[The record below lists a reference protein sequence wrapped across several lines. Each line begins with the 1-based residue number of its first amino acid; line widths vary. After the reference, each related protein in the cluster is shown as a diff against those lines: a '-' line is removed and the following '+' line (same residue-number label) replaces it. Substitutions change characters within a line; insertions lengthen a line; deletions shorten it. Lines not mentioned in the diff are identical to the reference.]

1 MKMLAVGLTALLIA
15 VQCFAGPP
23 FMRLAKKIEFA
34 AKYRSLYKPQ
44 TQTLRNA
51 MANKEATT
59 LEHIMRGTGLEYK
72 AAMAN
77 EEAVA
82 RLELAEPRSGLDYKA
97 DPSTLF
103 VAAETEA
110 KHLLVDPVAARKAVK
125 PMEKEDPQLAKAIFK
140 DLAAGQRYTA
150 TKMLGGFTIEDINY
164 KLKEPATMLPQQTKQ
179 ELQDVAN
186 ISNKLVKKAV
196 DELPD
201 QFFGG
206 PTKPPVDSSMQK
218 AVGEHKPGVMGERI
232 TYNSSA
238 FQLEFEFDSPQVTL
252 NRASADIRQRFDQYR
267 AMIKP

>member
-15 VQCFAGPP
+15 VQCFAGPA
-23 FMRLAKKIEFA
+23 FMHLARKIEFA
-34 AKYRSLYKPQ
+34 ARHRSLYNPQ
-44 TQTLRNA
+44 TQRLRHA
-51 MANKEATT
+51 MANKQAPT
-59 LEHIMRGTGLEYK
+59 LGRIVRDTEPGLEYK
-72 AAMAN
+72 A
-77 EEAVA
+77 
-82 RLELAEPRSGLDYKA
+82 
-97 DPSTLF
+97 DPSNFF

-110 KHLLVDPVAARKAVK
+110 KHLLADPVAARAAVK
-125 PMEKEDPQLAKAIFK
+125 PMEKQDPELAKAIFK
-140 DLAAGQRYTA
+140 DLAAGHRHNA
-150 TKMLGGFTIEDINY
+150 TKMLGGFTIADINY

-186 ISNKLVKKAV
+186 ISNQLVKKAV

-252 NRASADIRQRFDQYR
+252 NRASADFGQRFDRYR
-267 AMIKP
+267 AKIKP